1 MILSLPNQKK
11 KKNDIL
17 TTYFIF
23 LIIKINNYVNY

>member
-1 MILSLPNQKK
+1 MILSLPNQK

-23 LIIKINNYVNY
+23 LIIKINDYANY

>member
-1 MILSLPNQKK
+1 MILSLPNQ

-23 LIIKINNYVNY
+23 LIIKINDYVNY